1 MLDQPGSLVVPQD
14 RQPVPSV
21 GVPAALPGAID
32 LCRAD
37 REGGISNVEKRDLR
51 IRGDGHGTI
60 VLAGIVLVER
70 RTEIDIAFRVLARG
84 NP

>member
-14 RQPVPSV
+14 GQPVPSS
-21 GVPAALPGAID
+21 GVPAALPGAKH

-37 REGGISNVEKRDLR
+37 REGGISNVEKRNLR
-51 IRGDGHGTI
+51 IRGDCHDTI
-60 VLAGIVLVER
+60 VLSGVVLVDR
-70 RTEIDIAFRVLARG
+70 RTEIDKSFRVLARG